1 MSHDAPSPADP
12 HHTVPIPTASRTEL
26 ASAPGS
32 ESERGAAA
40 ETGSRS
46 WTQPGRRRT
55 AAIAVGAGVAGMVA
69 GGLLAGVLSSAS
81 ADDGDRAGGPGGR
94 FGQHGQMGQPGQQ
107 QGQPGQGQPG
117 QGQGQQGQPPTAP

>member
-12 HHTVPIPTASRTEL
+12 HHTVPIPTASRTE
-26 ASAPGS
+26 P
-32 ESERGAAA
+32 EREAAA